1 MSIVIDTAI
10 TFLIQSLEQIQ
21 GDNQYIIDLVKKMRT
36 SHFEYIKSRDLN
48 KLNEV
53 VSYLTNH
60 QSCKDGIS
68 DICDK
73 LCEIFQQIVVYM
85 RKKSLILLEIIVVKL
100 LEFYLLFLKYN
111 VKDYLRFAE
120 LNELIKTINK
130 EIVSGDRENYS
141 KVIASKL
148 FDDPIVN
155 FIVGLLLTSDCK
167 ASSFVQLADT
177 LLMGSDDEKTEKKSE
192 VKEKPLS
199 ASELLKSKRNKK
211 LNKSP
216 ESSQPQQVD
225 KSHEVHH
232 CSEQEVFQPAS
243 SSKPEISESINQM
256 NKTPHNTPVSS
267 PPSTKR
273 HGTSIVLTPEIG
285 QTPVEEPIFQFSTI
299 VKSSEESKDEKLQRI
314 LLKYGKSKK
323 ASYDKSPPLSSPQ
336 EDVVS
341 VILSRR
347 RSPSMRA

>member
-60 QSCKDGIS
+60 QSCRDGIS

-155 FIVGLLLTSDCK
+155 FIVGLLLTSECK
-167 ASSFVQLADT
+167 ASSFVKLADT
-177 LLMGSDDEKTEKKSE
+177 LLMGDDSEKKSE
-192 VKEKPLS
+192 VEERPLS

-216 ESSQPQQVD
+216 ESSQPQQIY
-225 KSHEVHH
+225 KSHEIHH
-232 CSEQEVFQPAS
+232 CSEQEVLQHTS
-243 SSKPEISESINQM
+243 SFKPELAESVKLNE
-256 NKTPHNTPVSS
+256 TPHNTPVLS

-285 QTPVEEPIFQFSTI
+285 QTPSEEPIFQFSTI
-299 VKSSEESKDEKLQRI
+299 VKSSEESKEEKLQRI

-323 ASYDKSPPLSSPQ
+323 SSYDKSPPLSSPQ

-341 VILSRR
+341 IILSRR
-347 RSPSMRA
+347 RSPSMRV